1 MQPKAIVY
9 SSNTGH
15 TAQYAQ
21 LLAERSK
28 LPCYTLEEAKQ
39 KLSPNEPI
47 IYLGWL
53 IAGFVKGLKSAKKAF
68 DLQGVCAVGLGDS
81 GAQVYS
87 VRKTNKIDGSVKVYT
102 LQGGIDRDRLTGLYA
117 SMINT
122 LEKVLKGKKNPSAD
136 ELAMIELL
144 NKNNNYVCVENLSE
158 VFADFGWN

>member
-1 MQPKAIVY
+1 M
-9 SSNTGH
+9 
-15 TAQYAQ
+15 
-21 LLAERSK
+21 
-28 LPCYTLEEAKQ
+28 
-39 KLSPNEPI
+39 
-47 IYLGWL
+47 
-53 IAGFVKGLKSAKKAF
+53 
-68 DLQGVCAVGLGDS
+68 GDS

-144 NKNNNYVCVENLSE
+144 NKNNNYKLKPKQATTYIN
-158 VFADFGWN
+158 